1 MSIEEI
7 IKNHEILNY
16 ELRHALSSM
25 EKKDT
30 IFEIQKKIKANQ
42 AMCPHFDAKLNFVQ
56 IDEHCPYCGKIIGR
70 N

>member
-7 IKNHEILNY
+7 IKNHEILNN

-30 IFEIQKKIKANQ
+30 IFEIQKKIKAN
-42 AMCPHFDAKLNFVQ
+42 
-56 IDEHCPYCGKIIGR
+56 
-70 N
+70 